1 MPLLRVFKQKQEKK
15 YMNHTVVSMQGT
27 TSECQYLIWYVPVP
41 AGITLTNQLTI
52 PDSEVPKVPER
63 YCSIVLDTPIEVFG
77 KT

>member
-1 MPLLRVFKQKQEKK
+1 MPLLCVFEEKEEKK
-15 YMNHTVVSMQGT
+15 NMNHTVVSMQGT
-27 TSECQYLIWYVPVP
+27 TSECHYLIWYFPVP

-52 PDSEVPKVPER
+52 PEVPKVSKR